1 MVLIYILK
9 LENSKYYIG
18 KTTNIDSRLSAHM
31 LGNGSEWTK
40 LHKPIKIDKIIYDC
54 DNFDEDKW
62 TLIYM
67 NRYGIDNVR
76 GGSFCKI
83 IIDKNTRNVISKM
96 ITGSTDR
103 CYLCNSKE
111 HFAKECIEYG
121 YTFIRYNECE
131 YWVLPELYNKDNY
144 FAEHKYIKNLKSL
157 KEKIN
162 IFGNKLEQMFN
173 LGARS

>member
-1 MVLIYILK
+1 MVSIYILK
-9 LENSKYYIG
+9 LANSKYYVG
-18 KTTNIDSRLSAHM
+18 KTTNINTRISAHL

-40 LHKPIKIDKIIYDC
+40 LHKPIEVDKIIYDC
-54 DNFDEDKW
+54 DHFDEDKW

-67 NRYGIDNVR
+67 NKHGIENVR

-83 IIDKNTRNVISKM
+83 FLDRNTQHVISNM

-121 YTFIRYNECE
+121 YTFIKYNECE
-131 YWVLPELYNKDNY
+131 YWVLPEMYHNDNY
-144 FAEHKYIKNLKSL
+144 VAEHKYIKNLNLL
-157 KEKIN
+157 KEKIQ
-162 IFGNKLEQMFN
+162 IWGNKLEQ
-173 LGARS
+173 LLI